1 MQKNHQFSKDPQIT
15 QCAQRY
21 AFCAIRYAPCALR
34 HPQQYEMAK
43 IEEAKKGITFQ
54 VIDRA
59 IPPEKKIKP
68 KRRRNV
74 MFAGVVSLFA
84 GIFLVFF
91 LEYLENLKKPE
102 ESD

>member
-1 MQKNHQFSKDPQIT
+1 
-15 QCAQRY
+15 
-21 AFCAIRYAPCALR
+21 
-34 HPQQYEMAK
+34 MAK

-68 KRRRNV
+68 KRRQKV

-102 ESD
+102 ESDWGVISERDGSGHRKPKGTAPVLYSTLSRLS